1 MEAEVIQ
8 GVIISILVAAVIGY
22 IFYRLRQPVILGYI
36 IAGIIIGPHLGLGW
50 VNNPEAINF
59 SSELGLIALLF
70 MVGLELDIRKIA
82 QSGKVILIAAVAQFV
97 ICAGLGFAFFRIPGF
112 SANNHLAIIY
122 LAITFTFSSTMI
134 VVKLLYDKFELDTL
148 PGRITLGVL
157 VIQDVWAIL
166 FLAIQPNLDNPQIG
180 VIAFS
185 FLKGIALVGFCFLMR
200 RYVLPRLFAKIAK
213 NPELIV
219 VTALGWCFLVSW
231 FSNDVAGLSRA
242 MGALIA
248 GITLSTLPYREEIS
262 DRVTN
267 IRSFF
272 LILFFVSLGLKITTP
287 SLNIFLLSVLA
298 SVFLIVSRFISLF
311 FPLLFMKKGIRVSF
325 LVPLNIAQI
334 SEFSLV
340 IVAIGVSYG
349 HIDQNIMTIILLT
362 LMITFTASTYM
373 ISYSHKLYLFSDRIF
388 KKLGLRDAPVTEAE
402 KPEASGE
409 PVVYPIIF
417 LGFYKIASSLLLAME
432 EQDAS
437 IKDRIKVIDFNP
449 EVCQELNRRGIKCLF
464 GDLGNTGTL
473 TEAGLEKASLV
484 ISSIP
489 DTILKGTNNMSIL
502 NYIKRVNPAA
512 RVVVTAERIHS
523 AEKLWDAGAD
533 FVILPQVEMSSKLAL
548 VMQKLI
554 SEEKTPEICLECH
567 RRLTDYKG
575 VVID

>member
-8 GVIISILVAAVIGY
+8 GVIISIVAAAVLGY
-22 IFYRLRQPVILGYI
+22 ICYWLRQPVIMGYI
-36 IAGIIIGPHLGLGW
+36 IAGILIGPHLGLRW

-59 SSELGLIALLF
+59 SSELGLVALMF
-70 MVGLELDIRKIA
+70 MVGLELDIRKIM
-82 QSGKVILIAAVAQFV
+82 QSGKTILIASVAQFV
-97 ICAGLGFAFFRIPGF
+97 ICAVLGAAFFMIPGF
-112 SANNHLAIIY
+112 RQNNNLAVLY

-157 VIQDVWAIL
+157 VIQDIWAIL
-166 FLAIQPNLDNPQIG
+166 FLAVQPNLNNPQIG
-180 VIAFS
+180 VIGFS
-185 FLKGIALVGFCFLMR
+185 FLKGLALVGFCFIMR
-200 RYVLPRLFAKIAK
+200 RYVLPKLFAKIAK

-219 VTALGWCFLVSW
+219 VTALGWCFLVAW
-231 FSNDVAGLSRA
+231 FSGDVAGLSRA

-248 GITLSTLPYREEIS
+248 GLTLSTLPYREEIS

-287 SLNIFLLSVLA
+287 SLNIFLLSLLA
-298 SVFLIVSRFISLF
+298 SVFLIVSRFISL
-311 FPLLFMKKGIRVSF
+311 PLPLFLMKKGIRVSF

-340 IVAIGVSYG
+340 IVALGVSFG
-349 HIDQNIMTIILLT
+349 HVGQDVMTIILFT

-373 ISYSHKLYLFSDRIF
+373 ISYSHKLYLFTDRIL
-388 KKLGLRDAPVTEAE
+388 KKFGLKDFPGVEKEQPEHGAE
-402 KPEASGE
+402 HGT
-409 PVVYPIIF
+409 YPIIF
-417 LGFYKIASSLLLAME
+417 LGFYKIASSLLLTLE
-432 EQDAS
+432 EQDPTM
-437 IKDRIKVIDFNP
+437 KDKIMVIDFNP
-449 EVCQELNRRGIKCLF
+449 EVCQELNRRGVKCLF
-464 GDLGNTGTL
+464 GDLANTGIL
-473 TEAGLEKASLV
+473 NEAGLDKAKLV

-502 NYIKRVNPAA
+502 AYVKRINPAA
-512 RVVVTAERIHS
+512 KVIVTAERIHS

-533 FVILPQVEMSSKLAL
+533 FVILPQVEMSSRLAL

-554 SEEKTPEICLECH
+554 TEDKTPDICVECH
-567 RRLTDYKG
+567 RRLTEYKD

>member
-1 MEAEVIQ
+1 MEAEVIE
-8 GVIISILVAAVIGY
+8 GVIISIVAAAILGY
-22 IFYRLRQPVILGYI
+22 LCYRLRQPVILGYI
-36 IAGIIIGPHLGLGW
+36 IAGILIGPHLGLRW

-59 SSELGLIALLF
+59 SSELGLVALMF
-70 MVGLELDIRKIA
+70 MVGLELDIRKIM
-82 QSGKVILIAAVAQFV
+82 QSGKTILIASVAQFV
-97 ICAGLGFAFFRIPGF
+97 ICAALGLAFFMIPGF
-112 SANNHLAIIY
+112 SQNNHLAVLY

-157 VIQDVWAIL
+157 VIQDIWAIL

-180 VIAFS
+180 VVAYS
-185 FLKGIALVGFCFLMR
+185 FAKGIALVGFCFLMR
-200 RYVLPRLFAKIAK
+200 RYILPSLFKKIAK

-231 FSNDVAGLSRA
+231 FSGDIAGLSRA

-272 LILFFVSLGLKITTP
+272 LILFFVSLGLKVTTP
-287 SLNIFLLSVLA
+287 SLSIFLLSVLA

-311 FPLLFMKKGIRVSF
+311 LPLFFMKKGIRVSF

-340 IVAIGVSYG
+340 IVAIGVGYG
-349 HIDQNIMTIILLT
+349 HISQDIMTIILFT

-373 ISYSHKLYLFSDRIF
+373 ISFSHQLYLFTNKIL
-388 KKLGLRDAPVTEAE
+388 KKIGFRDFQSTLAE
-402 KPEASGE
+402 KPEASSE
-409 PVVYPIIF
+409 HAEYPIIF
-417 LGFYKIASSLLLAME
+417 LGFYKIASSLLLALE
-432 EQDAS
+432 EQEPS
-437 IKDRIKVIDFNP
+437 IKDKILVIDFNP
-449 EVCQELNRRGIKCLF
+449 EVCQELNRRGFKCLF
-464 GDLGNTGTL
+464 GDLANTGTL
-473 TEAGLEKASLV
+473 NEAGLEKAKLV

-489 DTILKGTNNMSIL
+489 DTILKGTNNASIL
-502 NYIKRVNPAA
+502 AYVKRINPSAK
-512 RVVVTAERIHS
+512 VIVTAERIHS

-533 FVILPQVEMSSKLAL
+533 FVILPQVEMSSRLAV

-554 SEEKTPEICLECH
+554 SEDKAPDICVECH
-567 RRLTDYKG
+567 RRLTDYKD

>member
-1 MEAEVIQ
+1 MEIEVIQ
-8 GVIISILVAAVIGY
+8 GVIISILAAAVLGY
-22 IFYRLRQPVILGYI
+22 LCYWLRQPVILGYI

-59 SSELGLIALLF
+59 SSELGLVALLF
-70 MVGLELDIRKIA
+70 MVGLELDIRKIS
-82 QSGKVILIAAVAQFV
+82 QSGKTILIAAVAQFV
-97 ICAGLGFAFFRIPGF
+97 ICAGLGIAFFSIPGF
-112 SANNHLAIIY
+112 KENNQLATIY

-157 VIQDVWAIL
+157 VIQDIWAIL
-166 FLAIQPNLDNPQIG
+166 FLAIQPNLDNPQLG
-180 VIAFS
+180 VIGFS

-231 FSNDVAGLSRA
+231 FSNDIAGLSRA

-248 GITLSTLPYREEIS
+248 GVTLSTLPYREEIS

-298 SVFLIVSRFISLF
+298 SAFLIISRFISLF
-311 FPLLFMKKGIRVSF
+311 IPLFFMKKGVRVSF

-340 IVAIGVSYG
+340 IVAIGVGYG
-349 HIDQNIMTIILLT
+349 HIDQNIMTIILFT

-373 ISYSHKLYLFSDRIF
+373 ISYSHQLYLFSNRILKKFGF
-388 KKLGLRDAPVTEAE
+388 KDAQSSDGE
-402 KPEASGE
+402 KPETSAGHAA
-409 PVVYPIIF
+409 YPIIF
-417 LGFYKIASSLLLAME
+417 LGFYKIASSLLRVLE
-432 EQDAS
+432 EQDPT
-437 IKDRIKVIDFNP
+437 IKEKIMVIDFNP

-464 GDLGNTGTL
+464 GDLGNTGIL
-473 TEAGLEKASLV
+473 NEAGLEKAKLV

-489 DTILKGTNNMSIL
+489 DTILKGTSNTSIL
-502 NYIKRVNPAA
+502 AYVKRINPTA
-512 RVVVTAERIHS
+512 RVIVTAERVHA

-533 FVILPQVEMSSKLAL
+533 FVILPQVEMSSRLAL
-548 VMQKLI
+548 VMQQLI
-554 SEEKTPEICLECH
+554 SQDTTPDICTECH
-567 RRLTDYKG
+567 RRLTDYKD

>member
-8 GVIISILVAAVIGY
+8 GVIISILVAAIIGY
-22 IFYRLRQPVILGYI
+22 LCYRLRQPVILGYI

-50 VNNPEAINF
+50 VSNPEAINF

-97 ICAGLGFAFFRIPGF
+97 ICVGLGIAFFMIPGF
-112 SANNHLAIIY
+112 SQGNNLAIIY
-122 LAITFTFSSTMI
+122 LAVTFAFSSTMI

-148 PGRITLGVL
+148 PGRVTLGIL

-166 FLAIQPNLDNPQIG
+166 FLALQPNLDNPQIG

-185 FLKGIALVGFCFLMR
+185 FLKGVALVGFCFLMR
-200 RYVLPRLFAKIAK
+200 RYALPKLFQKIAK
-213 NPELIV
+213 NPELII

-231 FSNDVAGLSRA
+231 FSNDIAGLSRA

-272 LILFFVSLGLKITTP
+272 LILFFVSLGLKVTTP
-287 SLNIFLLSVLA
+287 SLNIFLLSLLA

-311 FPLLFMKKGIRVSF
+311 LPLLFMKKGIRVSF

-349 HIDQNIMTIILLT
+349 HIDQTIMTIILFT

-373 ISYSHKLYLFSDRIF
+373 ISYSHKLYLVADRIL
-388 KKLGLRDAPVTEAE
+388 KKLGVKDVQIPESE
-402 KPEASGE
+402 KPEAGE
-409 PVVYPIIF
+409 EHAGYPIIF
-417 LGFYKIASSLLLAME
+417 LGFYKIASSLLLALE
-432 EQDAS
+432 ELDPS
-437 IKDRIKVIDFNP
+437 INDKILVIDFNP

-464 GDLGNTGTL
+464 GDLGNTGIL
-473 TEAGLEKASLV
+473 NEAGLEKASLV
-484 ISSIP
+484 VSSIP
-489 DTILKGTNNMSIL
+489 DTILKGTDNMSIL
-502 NYIKRVNPAA
+502 NYVKRVNPTAK
-512 RVVVTAERIHS
+512 VIVTAERIHA
-523 AEKLWDAGAD
+523 AEKLWNSGAD
-533 FVILPQVEMSSKLAL
+533 FVILPQVEISSRLAQVVQRL
-548 VMQKLI
+548 F
-554 SEEKTPEICLECH
+554 SEEQTPDICTECQK
-567 RRLTDYKG
+567 RLADYKQ
-575 VVID
+575 VVVD